1 MSDKE
6 KLNTLYKLLRSIKKD
21 VTYIKD
27 VKTSDYPE
35 WTSELKDYVRERTEG
50 WKSSYYLDPK
60 TKKYVFSFAKA
71 FRNLFEFWIFPNRV
85 CPFHCYYS
93 NRYDYVLF
101 SYNKYEWDEKSGL
114 YCFEKE
120 GSVCKGLFNPITYI
134 RKKLWE
140 NN

>member
-101 SYNKYEWDEKSGL
+101 SFIINMNGMKKVD
-114 YCFEKE
+114 
-120 GSVCKGLFNPITYI
+120 YI
-134 RKKLWE
+134 VLKKRDLCVKDYLTL
-140 NN
+140 